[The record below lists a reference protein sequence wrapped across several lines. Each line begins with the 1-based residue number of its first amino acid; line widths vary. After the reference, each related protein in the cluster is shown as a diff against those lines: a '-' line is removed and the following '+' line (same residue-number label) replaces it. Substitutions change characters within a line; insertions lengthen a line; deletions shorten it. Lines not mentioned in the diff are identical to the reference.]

1 MNMYESYDEAS
12 CSTNKSVAGRF
23 YRLVQ
28 VAFESVC
35 VVCETDRDGK
45 KNLPGDVW
53 KRFFPILCPDMK
65 LEGTRAGHQG
75 TLNSTL

>member
-1 MNMYESYDEAS
+1 MFH
-12 CSTNKSVAGRF
+12 KQKRGRPRRVKF

-45 KNLPGDVW
+45 KNLPGHVW
-53 KRFFPILCPDMK
+53 KRFFPTLCPDMSDMK